1 MKVLLID
8 DEIRSL
14 DNLSALLR
22 NYCPELEIVGR
33 CQNINTAYEQIGL
46 LNPAVVF
53 LDVDM
58 PPYTGFDLLRKYEEL
73 PFEVIFVTAFDH
85 YSIEAIKFS
94 ALYYLLKPIKVDD
107 LKDAIKKAQ
116 LKIERNQRLNANYF
130 QSILQNPNDIRRL
143 VINGNKE
150 TDIIELDQIIYIEA
164 SNSYS
169 TFHLNNDKR
178 ITSSKSIKE
187 YEQMLSTKGFFRV
200 HKSFMVNIS
209 YVLSVEKVTS
219 DMVILKNNEQI
230 PLAVRRKEA
239 FLSCL

>member
-1 MKVLLID
+1 
-8 DEIRSL
+8 
-14 DNLSALLR
+14 
-22 NYCPELEIVGR
+22 
-33 CQNINTAYEQIGL
+33 
-46 LNPAVVF
+46 
-53 LDVDM
+53 M

-107 LKDAIKKAQ
+107 LKDAIKKAE
-116 LKIERNQRLNANYF
+116 LKIERNQRLNTSYF
-130 QSILQNPNDIRRL
+130 QSILQNPGDIRRL

-164 SNSYS
+164 NNSYS
-169 TFHLNNDKR
+169 TFHLTNDKR

-187 YEQMLSTKGFFRV
+187 YEQMLSSKGFFRV
-200 HKSFMVNIS
+200 HKSFMVNVS

-239 FLSCL
+239 FLNCL

>member
-1 MKVLLID
+1 MKVLLVD

-22 NYCPELEIVGR
+22 NYCPELEIIGR
-33 CQNINTAYEQIGL
+33 CQNINTAQEQIDL
-46 LNPAVVF
+46 LSPEVVF

-107 LKDAIKKAQ
+107 LKDAIKKAK
-116 LKIERNQRLNANYF
+116 LKIERNQRLNTNYF

-164 SNSYS
+164 NNSYS
-169 TFHLNNDKR
+169 TFHLTNDRR

-200 HKSFMVNIS
+200 HKSFMVNIN

-219 DMVILKNNEQI
+219 DMVILKNNEHI

-239 FLSCL
+239 FLNCL

>member
-1 MKVLLID
+1 MKALLVD

-22 NYCPELEIVGR
+22 NYCPEIEIVSR
-33 CQNINTAYEQIGL
+33 CQNINVAFEQIEL
-46 LNPAVVF
+46 FNPEVVF

-107 LKDAIKKAQ
+107 LKDAIKKAK
-116 LKIERNQRLNANYF
+116 LKIERNQRLNTNYF

-150 TDIIELDQIIYIEA
+150 TDIIELDQILYIEA

-169 TFHLNNDKR
+169 IFHLTGDKR
-178 ITSSKSIKE
+178 IVSSKSIKD

-209 YVLSVEKVTS
+209 YVLSVEKVTG
-219 DMVILKNNEQI
+219 DVVILKNNQHI
-230 PLAVRRKEA
+230 PLAVRRKDA
-239 FLSCL
+239 FLNCL